1 MQFLIY
7 ILCQIRAFVARNEFI
22 FEISDKIWIV
32 SSIQN
37 SEAIGRTKNRN
48 IYKGNV
54 IRVGKFSHCA
64 ALCETARIFCLF
76 SWWKFP
82 NFLFTMS
89 VLFTF
94 FTRHYICYRQLLFTF
109 AAFQQLPCLLSSR
122 VWMPHITKSNYDYRV
137 SKYQN

>member
-7 ILCQIRAFVARNEFI
+7 IFCKIRAFVARNEII

-48 IYKGNV
+48 FYKGNV

-64 ALCETARIFCLF
+64 GGFRNPTTIDNFKGENTQCQILEHSFD
-76 SWWKFP
+76 FP
-82 NFLFTMS
+82 
-89 VLFTF
+89 
-94 FTRHYICYRQLLFTF
+94 
-109 AAFQQLPCLLSSR
+109 
-122 VWMPHITKSNYDYRV
+122 KV
-137 SKYQN
+137 SERP